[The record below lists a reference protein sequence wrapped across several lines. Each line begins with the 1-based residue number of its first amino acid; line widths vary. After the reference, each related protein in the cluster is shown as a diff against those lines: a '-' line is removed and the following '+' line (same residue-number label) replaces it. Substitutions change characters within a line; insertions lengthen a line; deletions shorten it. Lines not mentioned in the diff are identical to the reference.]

1 MTIPA
6 VLVCDEGPGVGLG
19 HRRRCEAVA
28 AELRTV
34 GFSPA
39 IVAAGRGVI
48 AAPVVVVDS
57 YRFRA
62 DDRKHFVPD
71 VVVAI
76 DDLDRDL
83 DVDILVLPA
92 PGVAMNLGEREAPQR
107 LTRDRLQLA
116 GAKFSLIDQAMCA
129 VESVPITDAVQ
140 RVFVTMGA
148 ADAAGIG
155 ADIAAD
161 LAAGRGVGGGIDVR
175 LVVGQWGSDTVP
187 MGVTGV
193 FGQRSLVDELA
204 HADIVVTAGGVTL
217 LESLAM
223 GRPTVVVPT
232 AANQNANVAACVAAG
247 AAVEANATSAA
258 TLARALMYDTAHRAS
273 IGAAGRLLID
283 GRGAQRVA
291 ATLAERAAA
300 MCGVAS

>member
-6 VLVCDEGPGVGLG
+6 ILVCDEGPGVGLG

-28 AELRTV
+28 AELRKV

-76 DDLDRDL
+76 DDLDREL
-83 DVDILVLPA
+83 DVDILVRPA
-92 PGVAMNLGEREAPQR
+92 PGVAIDLGEREAPQR
-107 LTRDRLQLA
+107 LTRDRLLLA
-116 GAKFSLIDQAMCA
+116 GANFSLIDPAICA
-129 VESVPITDAVQ
+129 IEGVPITDAVQ
-140 RVFVTMGA
+140 RVLVTMGA
-148 ADAAGIG
+148 ADAAGVG

-175 LVVGQWGSDTVP
+175 LVVGPWGADSVP

-193 FGQRSLVDELA
+193 FGPRTLVDELA

-232 AANQNANVAACVAAG
+232 ADNQRANVAACVSAG
-247 AAVEANATSAA
+247 AAVEATAASAA
-258 TLARALMYDTAHRAS
+258 TLARTLMYDVAQREA
-273 IGAAGRLLID
+273 IAAAGRSLID

-291 ATLAERAAA
+291 ATIAERAAT